1 MLNWTK
7 HFYSLL
13 LICWG
18 IALGSEAMASAPLC
32 SSVFSETKIIQAVED
47 LAQMRMTL
55 DVAKSSGS
63 PSSAIKLLAKRYP
76 EKYKE
81 LLQLTHSEELLKKLV
96 QEKIL
101 ELQGLKKEVIE
112 EELVKRD
119 QEQAIDIAKN
129 RKFKQRITLD
139 FEPSAS
145 MEYLAESHSILAK
158 TMKGNTVL
166 IDVQSA
172 ALTYPLGEAAT
183 TNQSFISPSRKQITL
198 LSKTEIS
205 IYDLLQRKMISQK
218 TLQGPA
224 TEIFPQQK
232 LAWNPLHT
240 KFAFMT
246 EEGLAILDAAT
257 GVSNLV
263 FPMQL
268 KRSTIS
274 SLIYINNNEIAIL
287 LDWGPTHLIYDS
299 STGQSREFNN
309 VNLDGYSDLERLADG
324 AISATNKSQKKTLIL
339 DAKDLQAGIEV
350 RDLRGAELYHNSGM
364 AFDESLPDASVID
377 LKNPE
382 KGWFTL
388 QGFGKF
394 YFTDHPKEII
404 NSVTVNGDN
413 ILVATR
419 ERAGKDEKK
428 NYFIDIW
435 STEPR

>member
-18 IALGSEAMASAPLC
+18 LALGSEAMASAPLC
-32 SSVFSETKIIQAVED
+32 SSVFSEMKITQAVED

-55 DVAKSSGS
+55 DLAKSSGS
-63 PSSAIKLLAKRYP
+63 PSAAVKLLARKYP

-81 LLQLTHSEELLKKLV
+81 LLQLTRSEELLKKLV
-96 QEKIL
+96 HEKIL
-101 ELQGLKKEVIE
+101 ELQGLKKEVVE

-119 QEQAIDIAKN
+119 QEQAIDVVKN

-139 FEPSAS
+139 FEPSPS
-145 MEYLAESHSILAK
+145 MEYLPANHSILAK
-158 TMKGNTVL
+158 TINGNTVL
-166 IDVQSA
+166 IDAQSA

-183 TNQSFISPSRKQITL
+183 TNQSFVSPSHNQITF

-205 IYDLLQRKMISQK
+205 TYDLIQKKMISQK

-232 LAWNPLHT
+232 LAWNPRHT
-240 KFAFMT
+240 KFAFIT

-257 GVSNLV
+257 GVSKHV

-274 SLIYINNNEIAIL
+274 SLIYINDNEIAIL
-287 LDWGPTHLIYDS
+287 LDWGPTHLIYNS

-309 VNLDGYSDLERLADG
+309 ANLDGYSDLERLADG
-324 AISATNKSQKKTLIL
+324 SISVTNKSQKKTLIL
-339 DAKDLQAGIEV
+339 DAKDLQAGVEV
-350 RDLRGAELYHNSGM
+350 RDLREAELFHKSGM
-364 AFDESLPDASVID
+364 AFDKSLPDASVID

-388 QGFGKF
+388 QGFGQF

-413 ILVATR
+413 ILIATR

-435 STEPR
+435 SAEPR